1 MKKKLATNIVITGEA
16 GIGKSYL
23 CTDIVRVY
31 EGLSHTFTDIDLWNV
46 RHHVPI
52 DNFTINQ
59 VVYAFPEYM
68 DLVIK
73 LPMGKPIVFDEPSY
87 AMGKRD
93 WYKEIN
99 KVLVQTMESQ
109 RFMIHPVFIPIINKA
124 LLDKTIR
131 SYLIQFQVHVN
142 DRGRATV
149 YRISPSQSSDK
160 VYRWT
165 VCELYYQLFDND
177 ICTIDSCI
185 SCTELHKLEKPCP
198 LFRAQYERKKSS
210 IQLVRYTQAKDDASR
225 KEASKLTDEQIY
237 EKIWPF
243 KNQCLNEK
251 GRLDRELIRLVARDH
266 LELEITGGK
275 AYVIARLMKYKHPEE
290 FE

>member
-31 EGLSHTFTDIDLWNV
+31 EGVGRTFIDIDLWNV
-46 RHHVPI
+46 RHHAPI
-52 DNFTINQ
+52 DNFSIDQ
-59 VVYAFPEYM
+59 VVYTFPEYM
-68 DLVIK
+68 DLIVK

-109 RFMIHPVFIPIINKA
+109 RFMIHPVFIPIINKS

-165 VCELYYQLFDND
+165 VCELYYRLFDND
-177 ICTIDSCI
+177 ICTTDSCI
-185 SCTELHKLEKPCP
+185 GCPELQRTERPCP

-210 IQLVRYTQAKDDASR
+210 VQLVRYAQAKEDASK
-225 KEASKLTDEQIY
+225 KESAKMTDEQLCD
-237 EKIWPF
+237 KLWPLHDSF
-243 KNQCLNEK
+243 RNER
-251 GRLDRELIRLVARDH
+251 GRIDFQIARIVAH
-266 LELEITGGK
+266 EQLGLELTGSK
-275 AYVIARLMKYKHPEE
+275 MQVIVKLMRYKYPEE
-290 FE
+290 F